1 MWKFFDIEQ
10 IMGTFDAL
18 SSYTDTKTRVRNHM
32 ATIVLDAGHGGSD
45 FGATFEGRREKDD
58 VLALT
63 LAVGQI
69 LSQNPDLN
77 VLYTREGDIYESPS
91 QKAADAN
98 NAAADLFISIHRNS
112 TPVPDTYSGVETLV
126 YSDSGVAGQLAR
138 NIDRELERIG
148 LANLGITERKNL
160 TVLSR
165 TNMPAVLLEIGYI
178 NTARDNTF
186 LDRNFNEIAQ
196 AIANGIETT
205 VTNL

>member
-1 MWKFFDIEQ
+1 M
-10 IMGTFDAL
+10 T
-18 SSYTDTKTRVRNHM
+18 
-32 ATIVLDAGHGGSD
+32 TIVLDAGHGGYD

-69 LSQNPDLN
+69 LEQNPDLN
-77 VLYTREGDIYESPS
+77 ILYTREGDIYESPS

-112 TPVPDTYSGVETLV
+112 TPVPESYSGVETLV
-126 YSDSGVAGQLAR
+126 YSDSGVAATLAR
-138 NIDRELERIG
+138 NIDKELEDIG

-165 TNMPAVLLEIGYI
+165 TNMPAVLLEIGYM
-178 NTARDNTF
+178 NTARDNEF
-186 LDRNFNEIAQ
+186 FDRNFTDIAQ
-196 AIANGIETT
+196 AIANGIEITSSD
-205 VTNL
+205 L

>member
-1 MWKFFDIEQ
+1 M
-10 IMGTFDAL
+10 T
-18 SSYTDTKTRVRNHM
+18 
-32 ATIVLDAGHGGSD
+32 TIVLDAGHGGSD

-98 NAAADLFISIHRNS
+98 NAAADLFVSIHRNS
-112 TPVPDTYSGVETLV
+112 TPVPESYSGVETLV
-126 YSDSGVAGQLAR
+126 YSDSGIAGQLAR
-138 NIDRELERIG
+138 NIDRELENIG

-178 NTARDNTF
+178 NTAQDNTF
-186 LDRNFNEIAQ
+186 FDRNFNEIAQ

-205 VTNL
+205 VSDLL

>member
-1 MWKFFDIEQ
+1 M
-10 IMGTFDAL
+10 T
-18 SSYTDTKTRVRNHM
+18 
-32 ATIVLDAGHGGSD
+32 TIVLDAGHGGYD
-45 FGATFEGRREKDD
+45 YGAVYNGRREKDD

-63 LAVGQI
+63 LAIGQI

-98 NAAADLFISIHRNS
+98 NAAADLFVSIHRNS
-112 TPVPDTYSGVETLV
+112 TPTPNTYSGLETLV
-126 YSDSGVAGQLAR
+126 YSDTGIAATLAE
-138 NIDRELERIG
+138 NIGRELENIG
-148 LANLGITERKNL
+148 FPNLAVTERKNL

-178 NTARDNTF
+178 NTEQDNIF
-186 LDRNFNEIAQ
+186 FDEKFNEIAQ

-205 VTNL
+205 VSDL